1 MMQGDRL
8 RQVRQQRGLT
18 QTALGKLVGQDG
30 QYIYKV
36 ECGLRPSITT
46 TTLARLVTALAVS
59 ADYLL
64 GFSDCEALPAPSGKG
79 TPARRQ
85 RATATAPQDQAGAP
99 SSRANT
105 RPRNGSAPTT
115 AARPAPPAPPG
126 HAAPTGGV
134 ESTGAVVSA
143 SQPEVPERPRLCPY
157 CAIPM
162 KPLADRP
169 GLACPAC
176 RYNL

>member
-36 ECGLRPSITT
+36 ERGLRPSITT

-64 GFSDCEALPAPSGKG
+64 GFSDCEALPAPSGTG

-99 SSRANT
+99 SSRAT
-105 RPRNGSAPTT
+105 ARHSNGSAPTT
-115 AARPAPPAPPG
+115 AARPAPTPPPG
-126 HAAPTGGV
+126 HATHTGGA
-134 ESTGAVVSA
+134 ESAVAVASA
-143 SQPEVPERPRLCPY
+143 SQPEAPGRPRLCPY
-157 CAIPM
+157 CAILM
-162 KPLADRP
+162 QPLADRP

-176 RYNL
+176 RYTL